1 MKIVWEPCVYG
12 GNAPVP
18 CVICGRWAKP
28 MRSLRN
34 QALLAVVYDNSGKL
48 YGEACR
54 SCVQS
59 GASGIKAH
67 LKERITSLQAQLS
80 DLQQLEEG
88 CVEVPSLEQE
98 LRVYTE

>member
-28 MRSLRN
+28 MRNLRN
-34 QALLAVVYDNSGKL
+34 QALLAVVYDHTGKM

-54 SCVQS
+54 DCVQS
-59 GASGIKAH
+59 GATEIQEK
-67 LKERITSLQAQLS
+67 LKERITSLQAQLC
-80 DLQQLEEG
+80 DLQALEQGEVQL
-88 CVEVPSLEQE
+88 PSLEHE
-98 LRVYTE
+98 LRVFTE